1 MRNLKKNVLCAV
13 LACFSGSIW
22 SMDLVQCYQAALD
35 QDSRYKAARASADV
49 ARESLPQAKA
59 QLLPNVSLSLSRYNN
74 QLSSTSP
81 NAAGNQATTD
91 FNYPSHGETL
101 TLRQPLYRKFLWD
114 NYQQAQALQEDAE
127 ATLATELQNLLSKVA
142 AAYFDALLAEEQH
155 ALVKAQLASFTLQL
169 DGARKLFKAGTGT
182 RTDIDEVQSRLDMAA
197 AQELETRQNIT
208 LTRRQLQI
216 MVNQPVDKLAPVDT
230 GKLALATPQPNDL
243 AYWTERAENNSPE
256 IRSLKARLEVA
267 RLDIEKARSGHT
279 PTLDALAQWSRS
291 ASENIYNTES
301 STDQKLIGLQLT
313 VPIYA
318 GGGVDSSTRQA
329 LAAHER
335 ALQTLEASRRELGLR
350 VQKEFQGMSEG
361 VLRVKAL
368 TQAVNSAEQALKSS
382 QKSFEGGSRTRIDVL
397 NAENN
402 KMTSMRDLTQ
412 ARHAYLLA
420 QVRLHTLVD
429 GASTEIVAK
438 TSQSLKSP

>member
-1 MRNLKKNVLCAV
+1 MGNLKKSALCAV

-22 SMDLVQCYQAALD
+22 SIDLAQCYQAALD
-35 QDSRYKAARASADV
+35 QEPRYKAARASADA
-49 ARESLPQAKA
+49 AREALPQAKA

-81 NAAGNQATTD
+81 NAAGNLATTD

-101 TLRQPLYRKFLWD
+101 TVRQPLYRRYAWD
-114 NYQQAQALQEDAE
+114 NYRQAQVLQEDVE
-127 ATLATELQNLLSKVA
+127 ATLAAELQNLVAKVA

-169 DGARKLFKAGTGT
+169 EAARKLFNAGTGT
-182 RTDIDEVQSRLDMAA
+182 RTDIDEVKSRLDMAA
-197 AQELETRQNIT
+197 AQELEARQNVT
-208 LTRRQLQI
+208 LTRRQLQA

-230 GKLALATPQPNDL
+230 GKLALATPQPDNL
-243 AYWTERAENNSPE
+243 EYWTGRAENNSPE
-256 IRSLKARLEVA
+256 IRSLKARLTAA
-267 RLDIEKARSGHT
+267 RLEIEKARSGHL
-279 PTLDALAQWSRS
+279 PTLDAVAQWSRS
-291 ASENIYNTES
+291 ASENIYNTQS

-313 VPIYA
+313 LPIYA
-318 GGGVDSSTRQA
+318 GGSVDSGTRQTI
-329 LAAHER
+329 AAHER

-350 VQKEFQGMSEG
+350 VQKEFQGMEEG
-361 VLRVKAL
+361 VLRIKAL
-368 TQAVNSAEQALKSS
+368 TQAVHSAEQAVKSS

-420 QVRLHTLVD
+420 QLRLHTLVD
-429 GASTEIVAK
+429 GASTETIARIN
-438 TSQSLKSP
+438 QSLKTP